1 MRNCIYRFCL
11 IVCIIFFNIKK
22 TFNDFRFKIIGY
34 KKVKKQLKFAHVY
47 KFSNNGRYYMYLGG
61 TTFKE
66 GNKVIDNGQFALEIP
81 GGKITLT
88 LKQIGMIDFTEK

>member
-1 MRNCIYRFCL
+1 MRNYIYRFCL
-11 IVCIIFFNIKK
+11 IICIIFFKIKTK
-22 TFNDFRFKIIGY
+22 FNSFKLKIKGY
-34 KKVKKQLKFAHVY
+34 KKVKNQLKFAHVY
-47 KFSNNGRYYMYLGG
+47 KFSNNGRYYMYFGG